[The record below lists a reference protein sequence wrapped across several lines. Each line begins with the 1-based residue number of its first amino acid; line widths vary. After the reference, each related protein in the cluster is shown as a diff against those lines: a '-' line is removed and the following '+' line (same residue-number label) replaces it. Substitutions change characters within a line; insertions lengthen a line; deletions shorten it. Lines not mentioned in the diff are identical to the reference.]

1 MRLFDTTFIVDLVSD
16 DKGAAELAMRIDEE
30 KSFKAISAVTV
41 YEYLLG
47 VHYLYS
53 DSKQFREKLDTANK
67 HLAPFEV
74 LPLTNEIARECSQ
87 LQASLKHKG
96 RLLGVNDLYI
106 AATALSLKLS
116 LVTRNIDDFKK
127 VPNLNIENY

>member
-1 MRLFDTTFIVDLVSD
+1 MRLFDTTFIIDLVNN
-16 DKGAAELAMRIDEE
+16 DKGAAQLAIRIDEE
-30 KSFKAISAVTV
+30 GSFKAVSAVTV

-53 DSKQFREKLDTANK
+53 SSKQLQEKLKSANK

-87 LQASLKHKG
+87 LQASLQHKG
-96 RLLGVNDLYI
+96 RMLGVNDLYI
-106 AATALSLKLS
+106 AATALSFKLS
-116 LVTRNIDDFKK
+116 LVTRDIDDFKK

>member
-1 MRLFDTTFIVDLVSD
+1 MRLFDTTFIVDLVNN
-16 DKGAAELAMRIDEE
+16 DKGAAELAMRVDEG

-41 YEYLLG
+41 YEYFLG

-53 DSKQFREKLDTANK
+53 NSTQLREKLEGANK
-67 HLAPFEV
+67 DLGPFEV

-87 LQASLKHKG
+87 LQASLQHKG
-96 RLLGVNDLYI
+96 RMLGVNDLYI
-106 AATALSLKLS
+106 AATALSFKLS
-116 LVTRNIDDFKK
+116 LVTRNIDDFKR